1 MTLDE
6 YQKKA
11 LSTDVF
17 AAKSKKPQVTDPAYM
32 AKILGLVGESGEV
45 AEKFKKIIRN
55 QGGKISESDKNEL
68 AKELGDVLW
77 YCSVLAR
84 YLDTNLEDV
93 AKINLEKLAD
103 RNNRGVITSKG
114 DNR

>member
-11 LSTDVF
+11 L
-17 AAKSKKPQVTDPAYM
+17 VTAID
-32 AKILGLVGESGEV
+32 KGSELEQRVLGLVGESGEI
-45 AEKFKKIIRN
+45 ADKIKKWYRDQN
-55 QGGKISESDKNEL
+55 GDVSKLDKDDL

-77 YCSVLAR
+77 YVATFAD
-84 YLDTNLEDV
+84 YLGYSLDEV
-93 AKINLEKLAD
+93 AVKNVKKLSD
-103 RNNRGVITSKG
+103 RNKRSKLSGSG

>member
-11 LSTDVF
+11 L
-17 AAKSKKPQVTDPAYM
+17 VTAID
-32 AKILGLVGESGEV
+32 KGSELEQRVLGLVGESGEV
-45 AEKFKKIIRN
+45 ADKVKKWYRDHDGDPEKL
-55 QGGKISESDKNEL
+55 DKEML

-77 YCSVLAR
+77 YVATFAE
-84 YLDTNLEDV
+84 YLGYSLREV
-93 AKINLEKLAD
+93 AELNVAKLAD
-103 RNNRGVITSKG
+103 RQKRSMLGGSG

>member
-11 LSTDVF
+11 LTTAIDEGSELEQRV
-17 AAKSKKPQVTDPAYM
+17 
-32 AKILGLVGESGEV
+32 LGLVGESGEI
-45 AEKFKKIIRN
+45 ADKIKKWYRDQN
-55 QGGKISESDKNEL
+55 GDTSKLDKADL

-77 YCSVLAR
+77 YVATFAD
-84 YLDTNLEDV
+84 YLGYSLDEI
-93 AKINLEKLAD
+93 AKDNVTKLAD
-103 RNNRGVITSKG
+103 RQKRSKLTGHG